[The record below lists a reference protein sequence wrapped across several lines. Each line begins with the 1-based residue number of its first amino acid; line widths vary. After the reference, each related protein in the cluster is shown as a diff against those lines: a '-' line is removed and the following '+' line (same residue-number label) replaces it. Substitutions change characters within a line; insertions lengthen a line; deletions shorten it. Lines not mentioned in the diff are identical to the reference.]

1 MVVSETQGI
10 KSHFSYFHNNYIL
23 QKSKLF
29 YLLEKK
35 LFKIRICCH
44 SWIIYNQLSHIKI
57 KLKIK

>member
-29 YLLEKK
+29 YLRKK
-35 LFKIRICCH
+35 LIEFIIWCH

-57 KLKIK
+57 KLKI